1 MNKQKTFTDFEYASR
16 KKTTRR
22 EDFLKKM
29 DKIIP
34 WEEWVAI
41 IQPHYPEGKRG
52 RPPLGIETMLRMYLL
67 QSWFNMSDEMVE
79 DSIYDSYAMRSFMG
93 VDFDE
98 RQAPD
103 ATTLLK
109 FRHLLEEH
117 GFPEQLFNDIAKRL
131 EENGCLMRGGTI
143 VDATIIRSASSTKNA
158 TISRD
163 LEMHSTKRGNDW
175 YFGMKAHIGVDAFS
189 GYTHTVEATS
199 ANVHDINKA
208 AELIREDDEVVYGD
222 TGYKGI
228 ANREEIKTD
237 EEKAEIDFRINRNP
251 AGYDKSAGN
260 IGRQWEKFI
269 ERQKSSV
276 RGKVEHVFRIV
287 KITFGYHKAVYRGIK
302 KNLNRLY
309 ILFASANILMY
320 AWSGRAEKL

>member
-16 KKTTRR
+16 KRTTRR

-29 DKIIP
+29 DRTVP
-34 WEEWVAI
+34 WKEWTAI
-41 IQPHYPEGKRG
+41 IRPFYPEGKRG

-67 QSWFNMSDEMVE
+67 QTWFNMSDEMVE

-93 VDFDE
+93 IDFDG

-117 GFPEQLFNDIAKRL
+117 GLQERLFDDIAHRL

-143 VDATIIRSASSTKNA
+143 VDATIIRAASSTKNA
-158 TISRD
+158 TGSRD
-163 LEMHSTKRGNDW
+163 PEMHSTKKGDGW

-189 GYTHTVEATS
+189 GYTHTVEATA

-208 AELIREDDEVVYGD
+208 ADLIRKDDEVVYGD
-222 TGYKGI
+222 AGYKGI
-228 ANREEIKTD
+228 ANREEIKSD
-237 EEKAEIDFRINRNP
+237 EKKAGIDFRINKNP
-251 AGYDKSAGN
+251 AGYDKSAEN
-260 IGRQWEKFI
+260 IGRQWEKYI

-276 RGKVEHVFRIV
+276 RGKVEHVFRILKV
-287 KITFGYHKAVYRGIK
+287 TFGYRKAVYRGIK

-309 ILFASANILMY
+309 VLFASANILMY
-320 AWSGRAEKL
+320 ARSGRAEQL